1 MESAWQYFVQA
12 VHREE
17 VSFLKIDSRLHQLI
31 PLNLKQLHT
40 QQSQV
45 IANRIFLSKVQIPIK
60 FPLIWYI
67 VGLCGPKIVRKIS
80 KKWAQSTFI
89 LLTP

>member
-40 QQSQV
+40 LRSQV
-45 IANRIFLSKVQIPIK
+45 IQPEFFNWYKLMFNICYVPGGQKVLQVK
-60 FPLIWYI
+60 G
-67 VGLCGPKIVRKIS
+67 GLYTHYLEV
-80 KKWAQSTFI
+80 
-89 LLTP
+89 L